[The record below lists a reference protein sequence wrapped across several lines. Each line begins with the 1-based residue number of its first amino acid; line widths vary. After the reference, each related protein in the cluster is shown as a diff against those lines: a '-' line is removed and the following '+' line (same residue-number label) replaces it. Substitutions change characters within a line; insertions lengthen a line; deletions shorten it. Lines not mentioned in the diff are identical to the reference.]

1 MHRFAHCTELLPNPP
16 SRPLSAPRSTCI
28 PLSLRTLVVATALS
42 GLAATVGMSPALAE
56 GASGQTIGLT
66 CVVCHGAQGRGTK
79 GIPALA
85 GRSADQ
91 TYAALLAYKNGSRPA
106 TVMDRHAKG
115 YSDEELRAVSEYF
128 ASLPAK

>member
-1 MHRFAHCTELLPNPP
+1 MHRFAHRTELLPSPL
-16 SRPLSAPRSTCI
+16 SSPLSAPRSTFT
-28 PLSLRTLVVATALS
+28 PHTLRMLVAATALS
-42 GLAATVGMSPALAE
+42 GLAASVGMSPAFAE

-115 YSDEELRAVSEYF
+115 YSDEELRAVAEYF

>member
-1 MHRFAHCTELLPNPP
+1 MHRFAHRTELLPTPL
-16 SRPLSAPRSTCI
+16 SSPLSAPRSIFI
-28 PLSLRTLVVATALS
+28 PHALRMLVAVTALS
-42 GLAATVGMSPALAE
+42 GLAATMGMSPAFAE

>member
-1 MHRFAHCTELLPNPP
+1 MHDFAHRTELL
-16 SRPLSAPRSTCI
+16 SHSLSKPLSAPYSAFTA
-28 PLSLRTLVVATALS
+28 PTLRTLIATAALG
-42 GLAATVGMSPALAE
+42 GLLAFGGISPALAE

-85 GRSADQ
+85 GRNADQ

-115 YSDEELRAVSEYF
+115 YSDEELRAVADYF

>member
-1 MHRFAHCTELLPNPP
+1 MHHAARQIAFF
-16 SRPLSAPRSTCI
+16 SKPLSTPCSGRKIHLMPRLPVLMACGALLGMTFSTS
-28 PLSLRTLVVATALS
+28 PL
-42 GLAATVGMSPALAE
+42 LAA

-66 CVVCHGAQGRGTK
+66 CVVCHGAQGRGTTS
-79 GIPALA
+79 IPALA
-85 GRSADQ
+85 GKSADQ

-115 YSDEELRAVSEYF
+115 YSDEELRAVSDYF

>member
-1 MHRFAHCTELLPNPP
+1 MHRFAHRTELLPNPP
-16 SRPLSAPRSTCI
+16 SNPLSAPRSTFI
-28 PLSLRTLVVATALS
+28 PHILRMFVTATALS
-42 GLAATVGMSPALAE
+42 GLAATVGISPAFAE

-79 GIPALA
+79 TIPALA
-85 GRSADQ
+85 GRNADQ
-91 TYAALLAYKNGSRPA
+91 TYATLLAYKSGSRPS

-115 YSDEELRAVSEYF
+115 YSDEELRAVSDYF